1 MRKKRLRVRLSMV
14 RGTMAK
20 IKIGIYS
27 ERKAPDS
34 GSEGRN
40 WRDTWGADA
49 RGTGERK
56 GSSTRGCVDSRA

>member
-1 MRKKRLRVRLSMV
+1 MIKKRLQVRILMV

-34 GSEGRN
+34 GSEGRDRRDA
-40 WRDTWGADA
+40 WRADV
-49 RGTGERK
+49 RGTGERW
-56 GSSTRGCVDSRA
+56 GGPMCGCVDRGA